1 MDRPYDPDVDHEAL
15 APVVDAVREML
26 PAPRPVVVGVGGG
39 VAVGK
44 TTAAVAIAECL
55 VGTPVDIVAT
65 DGFLLP
71 NAELA
76 RRGLVSRKGF
86 PESYDEH
93 ALLAFLDAVRCGEAA
108 RAPIYSHE
116 TYDVVPDQYLP
127 VAGAA
132 VVVLEGL
139 NALRA
144 PDRLDLAVYLDASE
158 AAMEDWYARRF
169 VELCADPPSGSFYAG
184 FAGLDAAAVDAIA
197 RDVWRAVNLPNLR
210 EHIAPTRARADLVV
224 EKRPD
229 HSIAEVRTTGV
240 RA

>member
-1 MDRPYDPDVDHEAL
+1 VDRPYDPDVDHGAL
-15 APVVDAVREML
+15 APVVDAVRALL
-26 PAPRPVVVGVGGG
+26 PAPRSMVVGVAGG

-44 TTAAVAIAECL
+44 TTVAATIAECL
-55 VGTPVDIVAT
+55 VGTPVQIVAT

-71 NAELA
+71 NAEIA
-76 RRGLVSRKGF
+76 RRGLAARKGF
-86 PESYDEH
+86 PESYDEP
-93 ALLAFLDAVRCGEAA
+93 ALLAFLDAVRNGEVAW
-108 RAPIYSHE
+108 APVYSHE
-116 TYDVVPDQYLP
+116 TYDVVPGASQR

-144 PDRLDLAVYLDASE
+144 PERLDLAVYLDASE
-158 AAMEDWYARRF
+158 GAMEDWYARRF
-169 VELCADPPSGSFYAG
+169 VELCADPPPGSFYSG
-184 FAGLDAAAVDAIA
+184 FSGLDLVAIDAIA

-210 EHIAPTRARADLVV
+210 DHIEPTRAMADLVV

-229 HSIAEVRTTGV
+229 HSVAAVRVTRV